1 MQGQHK
7 IGNDVKRIPSD
18 KWLDEELWS
27 KVKLRLPIA
36 TLDIIFERD
45 GNVLYGYRREFE
57 IHLIESTS
65 GALPLPKLNL
75 DVRLV
80 LNKAPFKGVL
90 TDFWQPAL
98 PSPHPTTW
106 SEPHRMQIGLLPG
119 HPGDLSVLS
128 TLSHS
133 WGRVEEKVTVP

>member
-1 MQGQHK
+1 L
-7 IGNDVKRIPSD
+7 IGRT
-18 KWLDEELWS
+18 ELKDS
-27 KVKLRLPIA
+27 IEMTSTEGDALSLRL
-36 TLDIIFERD
+36 TH
-45 GNVLYGYRREFE
+45 GYRREFE

-80 LNKAPFKGVL
+80 MKKASFEGVL

-98 PSPHPTTW
+98 PSPLPTTW

-119 HPGDLSVLS
+119 HPSDLSVAS

-133 WGRVEEKVTVP
+133 WGRVEEKVTIP